1 MCNRVG
7 TDLSASVPGMAIPI
21 IINPAANSTKASAQM
36 ERIKRLQPAP
46 VLHVTEGIGSARE
59 IAARLANEGHP
70 IVVAAG
76 GDGTV
81 NEVVNGLATR
91 HREVSDP
98 AQHTALGILP
108 VGTMNVMAFELGLPG
123 RNLEACWKI
132 IHEGTTQAIDLW
144 QANDQY
150 FAQLAGVGFDA
161 EIVQQTPWEMK
172 RRFGPLS
179 YVMTAARILGQEAP
193 VLSVEIEGRPPL
205 YGSVVLLGNGRHYGG
220 PVRVFRDASNTDGL
234 LDVLI
239 VHQRRPLE
247 AFQFLSALL
256 SSGYEE
262 CNDIDYLQVK
272 SLKVTSEEA
281 VPYELD
287 GELGLNTPVE
297 IKLAPFKLKVRVGG

>member
-1 MCNRVG
+1 M
-7 TDLSASVPGMAIPI
+7 ASPVPI

-36 ERIKRLQPAP
+36 ERIRRLQPAP
-46 VLHVTEGIGSARE
+46 EIHVTEGIGSARE
-59 IAARLANEGHP
+59 IAESLALQGHSV
-70 IVVAAG
+70 VVAAG

-81 NEVVNGLATR
+81 NEVINGLGAAATQQ
-91 HREVSDP
+91 SSAGQTKP
-98 AQHTALGILP
+98 AVALGILP
-108 VGTMNVMAFELGLPG
+108 VGTMNVMAYELGLPG
-123 RNLEACWKI
+123 RNLEACWEL
-132 IHEGTTQAIDLW
+132 IHSGTTREIDLW

-179 YVMTAARILGQEAP
+179 YVMTAAKILGQEAP
-193 VLSVEIEGRPPL
+193 MLSVEIEGRPPL
-205 YGSVVLLGNGRHYGG
+205 YGSVVLIGNGRHYGG
-220 PVRVFRDASNTDGL
+220 PVPVFRDASNTDGL

-239 VHQRRPLE
+239 MHQRRPLE
-247 AFQFLSALL
+247 AFQFLSALVAT
-256 SSGYEE
+256 GYQE

-272 SLKVTSEEA
+272 SLKVTSQQV

-297 IKLAPFKLKVRVGG
+297 FKAAPFKLRVRA

>member
-1 MCNRVG
+1 
-7 TDLSASVPGMAIPI
+7 MAIPI

-36 ERIKRLQPAP
+36 ERIRKLQPMAEI
-46 VLHVTEGIGSARE
+46 HVTEGVGSARE
-59 IAARLANEGHP
+59 IAARLAAEGHP
-70 IVVAAG
+70 VVVAAG

-81 NEVVNGLATR
+81 NEVVNGLTSHHLTLA
-91 HREVSDP
+91 DP
-98 AQHTALGILP
+98 SRHTALGILP
-108 VGTMNVMAFELGLPG
+108 VGTMNVMAYELGLPG
-123 RNLEACWKI
+123 RNLEACWELI
-132 IHEGTTQAIDLW
+132 QSGTTREIDLW
-144 QANDQY
+144 QANEQY

-220 PVRVFRDASNTDGL
+220 PVPVFRDASNTDGL
-234 LDVLI
+234 LDVI
-239 VHQRRPLE
+239 IIHQRRPLE
-247 AFQFLSALL
+247 AFQFLSALVA
-256 SSGYEE
+256 SGYQE
-262 CNDIDYLQVK
+262 CSDIDYLQVP
-272 SLKVTSEEA
+272 SLKVTSEQI

-297 IKLAPFKLKVRVGG
+297 FKLAPFKLKIRCGG

>member
-1 MCNRVG
+1 
-7 TDLSASVPGMAIPI
+7 MAIPI

-36 ERIKRLQPAP
+36 ERIRNLQPTP
-46 VLHVTEGIGSARE
+46 EIHVTEGIGSARE
-59 IAARLANEGHP
+59 IAARLAAEGHP

-81 NEVVNGLATR
+81 NEVVNGLTS
-91 HREVSDP
+91 HHLSVPDP
-98 AQHTALGILP
+98 AKHTTLGILP
-108 VGTMNVMAFELGLPG
+108 VGTMNVMAYEMGLPG
-123 RNLEACWKI
+123 RNLEACWDI
-132 IHEGTTQAIDLW
+132 IHTGATREIDLW
-144 QANDQY
+144 QANEQY

-205 YGSVVLLGNGRHYGG
+205 FGSVVLLGNGRHYGG
-220 PVRVFRDASNTDGL
+220 PVPVFRDASNTDGL

-239 VHQRRPLE
+239 LHQRRPLE
-247 AFQFLSALL
+247 AFQFLAALVAT
-256 SSGYEE
+256 GYQE

-272 SLKVTSEEA
+272 SLKVTSEQI

-287 GELGLNTPVE
+287 GELGQNTPVE
-297 IKLAPFKLKVRVGG
+297 IKLAPFKLKVRAGV

>member
-1 MCNRVG
+1 M
-7 TDLSASVPGMAIPI
+7 ASPVPI

-36 ERIKRLQPAP
+36 ERIRRLQPAP
-46 VLHVTEGIGSARE
+46 EIHVTEGIGSARE
-59 IAARLANEGHP
+59 IAESLALQGHSV
-70 IVVAAG
+70 VVAAG

-81 NEVVNGLATR
+81 NEVINGLGAAATQQ
-91 HREVSDP
+91 SSAGQTKP
-98 AQHTALGILP
+98 AVALGILP
-108 VGTMNVMAFELGLPG
+108 VGTMNVMAYELGLPG
-123 RNLEACWKI
+123 RNLEACWEL
-132 IHEGTTQAIDLW
+132 IHSGTTREIDLW

-179 YVMTAARILGQEAP
+179 YVMTAAKILGQEAP
-193 VLSVEIEGRPPL
+193 MLSVEIEGRPPL
-205 YGSVVLLGNGRHYGG
+205 YGSVVLIGNGRHYGG
-220 PVRVFRDASNTDGL
+220 PVPVFRDASNTDGL

-239 VHQRRPLE
+239 MHQRRPLE
-247 AFQFLSALL
+247 AFQFLSALVAT
-256 SSGYEE
+256 GYQE

-272 SLKVTSEEA
+272 SLKVTSQQV

-297 IKLAPFKLKVRVGG
+297 FKAAPFRLRVRA

>member
-1 MCNRVG
+1 
-7 TDLSASVPGMAIPI
+7 MAIPI
-21 IINPAANSTKASAQM
+21 IINPAANSTKAAAQM
-36 ERIKRLQPAP
+36 ERIRQLQPAP
-46 VLHVTEGIGSARE
+46 EIHVTEGVGNARD
-59 IAARLANEGHP
+59 IAARLAAEGRP

-81 NEVVNGLATR
+81 NEVVNGLASHHLTLADA
-91 HREVSDP
+91 SK
-98 AQHTALGILP
+98 HTALGILP
-108 VGTMNVMAFELGLPG
+108 VGTMNVMAYEMGLPG
-123 RNLEACWKI
+123 RNLEACWEVI
-132 IHEGTTQAIDLW
+132 QSGTTREIDLW

-205 YGSVVLLGNGRHYGG
+205 FGSVVLLGNGRHYGG

-239 VHQRRPLE
+239 LHQRRPLE
-247 AFQFLSALL
+247 AFQFLAALVAT
-256 SSGYEE
+256 GYQE

-272 SLKVTSEEA
+272 SLKVTSEQV

-287 GELGLNTPVE
+287 GELGQNTPVE
-297 IKLAPFKLKVRVGG
+297 IKLAPFKLKVRTGV